1 MQDNAAFMSYIG
13 AGGGQKT
20 NEMTAPGKGRRAEL
34 SGRRGGDALAA
45 ERLPLTL
52 RTYRRLA
59 DAATPL
65 APFLLA
71 RRLKRGKEHPQ
82 RMAERRGES
91 GVARPPGPLIW
102 AHGASVGEM
111 LAVMPLVE
119 CLRARGF
126 NVLFT
131 SGTVTSARLAERR
144 LPPGAIHQF
153 IPIDAP
159 RFIARFLDHWQPSLA
174 LLVESDLW
182 PNLIMSCAER
192 AVPLIL
198 VNGRLSE
205 HSYARWRLLPATIA
219 ALLGRFDLCLA
230 QSEGDAER
238 YSDLGAPRVS
248 MTGNLK
254 LDAPAPPVDGQKL
267 AAMQAAIGA
276 RPIIVAASTHAG
288 EEALIIEAHRRLRAS
303 FRGLL
308 TIIAPRHPERGP
320 GIVDIASVAGMPAV
334 MRSGGHLPD
343 RATEIYVADTIGEL
357 GMIYRLSPIVF
368 MGGSLVRRGGQNPI
382 EAAKLGAAILHG
394 PHVGNF
400 TEIYSALDDAH
411 GAEEI
416 SDVNKL
422 TVRFGAWLTDAKT
435 RKGVSEAARATVD
448 VLGGAL
454 ERTLAAL
461 EPYLMQLRLEQG

>member
-1 MQDNAAFMSYIG
+1 M
-13 AGGGQKT
+13 
-20 NEMTAPGKGRRAEL
+20 
-34 SGRRGGDALAA
+34 A
-45 ERLPLTL
+45 ERLPFTL

-59 DAATPL
+59 AAATPL
-65 APFLLA
+65 APLLLA
-71 RRLKRGKEHPQ
+71 RRLKRGKEHPE
-82 RMAERRGES
+82 RIAERRGEAA
-91 GVARPPGPLIW
+91 VARPAGPLIW

-119 CLRARGF
+119 CLRARNF
-126 NVLFT
+126 NVLVT
-131 SGTVTSARLAERR
+131 SGTVTSARLAELR
-144 LPPGAIHQF
+144 LPAGAIHQF
-153 IPIDAP
+153 VPIDAP
-159 RFIARFLDHWQPSLA
+159 RFITRFLDHWRPNLTLLA
-174 LLVESDLW
+174 ESDLW

-192 AVPLIL
+192 SVPLIL

-219 ALLGRFDLCLA
+219 TLLTRFDLCLA

-238 YSDLGAPRVS
+238 YADLGAPRVS

-254 LDAPAPPVDGQKL
+254 LDVPAPPVDEHKL
-267 AAMQAAIGA
+267 AAMQAAIGR
-276 RPIIVAASTHAG
+276 RPIVVAASTHAG
-288 EEALIIEAHRRLRAS
+288 EEALIIEAHRRLRTS
-303 FRGLL
+303 FRGLI

-320 GIVDIASVAGMPAV
+320 GIVDIASVAGLTAV
-334 MRSGGHLPD
+334 LRSRGHLPD

-357 GMIYRLSPIVF
+357 GTIYRLSPIVF

-394 PHVGNF
+394 PHVNNF
-400 TEIYSALDDAH
+400 TEIYSALDEAH

-416 SDVNKL
+416 NDVNKL
-422 TVRFGAWLTDAKT
+422 TVRFGAWLTDAKA
-435 RKGVSEAARATVD
+435 RRAVSDAARETVD
-448 VLGGAL
+448 MLGGAL